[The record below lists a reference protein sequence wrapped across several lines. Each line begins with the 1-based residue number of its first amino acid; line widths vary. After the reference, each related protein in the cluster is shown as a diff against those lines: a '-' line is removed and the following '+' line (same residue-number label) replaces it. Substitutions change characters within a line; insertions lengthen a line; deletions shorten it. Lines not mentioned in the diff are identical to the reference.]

1 MPKACGN
8 ESENLRTIDGTIC
21 ARPSTD
27 SLCTHSMSSATWVKV
42 PKTPHVV
49 TFLFTEL
56 STYISRRI
64 TLLVP
69 QLYPLSTAPITSTTN
84 FKKGEY

>member
-8 ESENLRTIDGTIC
+8 ESENLRTIDGTMC
-21 ARPSTD
+21 VRLSTD
-27 SLCTHSMSSATWVKV
+27 LLYTYDASTTMWVKV
-42 PKTPHVV
+42 PKTPLVV